1 MPEAFWSA
9 CGLPPLSAAGLPAS
23 ISVKLHPP
31 LEPVRKRQQAAFG
44 KAAASRTHSKSP
56 GSRFA
61 KTSLKA
67 LEGQRLYRR
76 VHIFRLRSDLPVN
89 IDIAHAGRAFKEHSR
104 PHAPPHRLG
113 ATGTYMVTAATY
125 HKLHHFR
132 GRERLAVLHRG
143 LLKMAVHYGW
153 TLEAWAVFSNHYH
166 FIGRS
171 PETPKTL
178 KPMLKTLHVKLAGWV
193 NRLDQ
198 TPGRKVWYQYRETL
212 LTHEKSYLARLHY
225 VHQNPVRHGLTDHA
239 TTYSWCSA
247 GWFERIA
254 TPAMVKTLY
263 GFKTDQIN
271 VDDDYEVSPDW

>member
-1 MPEAFWSA
+1 MWSA
-9 CGLPPLSAAGLPAS
+9 AALCRFSTPQPSAVVSAPGFPKHGRISLISNPGFSWNTAREHEIAGGPAHSTGEFILSGCALICPSTSILPMQDGP
-23 ISVKLHPP
+23 
-31 LEPVRKRQQAAFG
+31 
-44 KAAASRTHSKSP
+44 SKSIP
-56 GSRFA
+56 W
-61 KTSLKA
+61 
-67 LEGQRLYRR
+67 
-76 VHIFRLRSDLPVN
+76 
-89 IDIAHAGRAFKEHSR
+89 

-171 PETPKTL
+171 PETPETL